1 MDQVEHYLCAL
12 IDCETGAPV
21 GVARAPASGEEM
33 TISHLS
39 QWIYQRVWPVN
50 IETRC
55 SAQCN
60 IVPLEF
66 LVATPD
72 TALKLK
78 VSTINVAKLRAIN
91 ANWIGYLSDN
101 CIIADKDS
109 LMLDILNDGAR
120 DTGNSLFLFA
130 ICHLRE

>member
-12 IDCETGAPV
+12 IDCETGAP
-21 GVARAPASGEEM
+21 PM
-33 TISHLS
+33 DIS
-39 QWIYQRVWPVN
+39 VWPVN

-72 TALKLK
+72 ALKLK